1 MARAGCGWHARGCTP
16 APGDPPV
23 NYLGHVAVGLALGRT
38 EAHFA
43 LGAALPDLASMV
55 GVRFDRRR
63 LDGALAEGVACHLA
77 ADAVFHDHHAFRA
90 GAAALRRDLGEAGFP
105 TGARR
110 AIGHA
115 GWELLLDGALVG
127 TAAEDAHRRGIA
139 VGATALHALRPE
151 DRPRWAALL
160 ARGAPPRLRY
170 DDPTWVAERLVTML
184 ARRPRL
190 AIPAEV
196 VHLLDEV
203 LTAHDASVRSVA
215 ADVLSDVA
223 AAVAP

>member
-1 MARAGCGWHARGCTP
+1 M
-16 APGDPPV
+16 

-55 GVRFDRRR
+55 GVRFDRTR
-63 LDGALAEGVACHLA
+63 LDGALAEGVTCHLA

-90 GAAALRRDLGEAGFP
+90 GAAALRRDLGAAGFP

-115 GWELLLDGALVG
+115 GWELLLDGTLVG
-127 TAAEDAHRRGIA
+127 TAAEAGHRRGIA
-139 VGATALHALRPE
+139 VGAAALDALRPE
-151 DRPRWAALL
+151 DRKRWAALL
-160 ARGAPPRLRY
+160 ARGAPPTLRY
-170 DDPTWVAERLVTML
+170 DDPSWVAERLVAML

-190 AIPAEV
+190 AIPADRI
-196 VHLLDEV
+196 HLLDDILASHV
-203 LTAHDASVRSVA
+203 ASVRSVA

-223 AAVAP
+223 AAVAA